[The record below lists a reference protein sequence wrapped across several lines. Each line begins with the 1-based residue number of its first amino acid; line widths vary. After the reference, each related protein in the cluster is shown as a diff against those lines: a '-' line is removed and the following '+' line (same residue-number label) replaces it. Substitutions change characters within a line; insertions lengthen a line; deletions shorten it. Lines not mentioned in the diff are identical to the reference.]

1 VTIVICGDTPL
12 LNEETM
18 EQMVKE
24 HTQREAKATILTAV
38 AEDPTGYGRIIRSE
52 NGAVQKIVEHKDAS
66 EEDRLVTEI
75 NTGTYCVDNEAL
87 FRAIDQVSNDNAQ
100 GEYYLPDVIE
110 ILKNEGE
117 TVAAYHTGNFHK
129 TLEVNARFALSQ
141 PEQCRKERIT
151 KRHMQNGVTLIEP

>member
-1 VTIVICGDTPL
+1 ML
-12 LNEETM
+12 
-18 EQMVKE
+18 KE

-38 AEDPTGYGRIIRSE
+38 AEDPTGYGRIIRGE

-66 EEDRLVTEI
+66 EEERLVTEI
-75 NTGTYCVDNEAL
+75 NTGTYCFDNEAL

-117 TVAAYHTGNFHK
+117 TVAAYQTGNFK
-129 TLEVNARFALSQ
+129 
-141 PEQCRKERIT
+141 
-151 KRHMQNGVTLIEP
+151 KRSELMIELLFLRQNNL